1 MLDIRAMRNEECAEV
16 SEVLHA
22 CFEWLAD
29 REGFNARQR
38 DFLLNQRSSEQT
50 VREEAETRPHLVA
63 VENGVILGMVV
74 VNGNQIAR
82 LYVHP
87 KHHRRGVGR
96 ALFEAAVNRIREA
109 GFSEVKLG
117 ALVDD
122 AVAFYRAMG
131 MSVVGREPYEP
142 EIFLGREVRLMS
154 KRL

>member
-1 MLDIRAMRNEECAEV
+1 MFDIRMMKDDECGEV
-16 SEVLHA
+16 SRLLRA

-29 REGFNARQR
+29 REGFNATQR

-50 VREEAETRPHLVA
+50 VREEARTRPHLVA
-63 VENGVILGMVV
+63 CENGAILGMVV
-74 VNGNQIAR
+74 VNGNEISR

-109 GFSEVKLG
+109 GFTEVKLG
-117 ALVDD
+117 ALVDG
-122 AVAFYRAMG
+122 AVAFYKAMG
-131 MSVVGREPYEP
+131 MSVVGHEPYEP